1 MLVVNRALF
10 VYVWWHFGSARNGI
24 PPEISTRA
32 GLVRTSLVSNKPD
45 FDVRVEPSLYEPC
58 VRIV

>member
-32 GLVRTSLVSNKPD
+32 GLVRTNLVSNKPD
-45 FDVRVEPSLYEPC
+45 FDVR
-58 VRIV
+58 